1 MLPARFRPEPDAL
14 AEALSKT
21 LRDPSHAP
29 AFFRELLNSH
39 LHSFARGEEL
49 VHFAD
54 ASGGEF
60 IPIFSRASLLP
71 KAPEGC
77 ERLELQGR
85 ELLERARGK
94 GRIVIN
100 PGSKEFKAFSAQDVE
115 RILDRLVVS
124 RFQV

>member
-1 MLPARFRPEPDAL
+1 MRFGRAPDPV

-29 AFFRELLNSH
+29 AFFKALLTSK
-39 LHSFARGEEL
+39 LFSFEVGGKL
-49 VHFAD
+49 VHYPDGA
-54 ASGGEF
+54 GEPF
-60 IPIFSRASLLP
+60 IPIFTRAEL
-71 KAPEGC
+71 APSPPSGAVVL
-77 ERLELQGR
+77 EREGR
-85 ELLERARGK
+85 ELLELARGS

-100 PGSKEFKAFSAQDVE
+100 PGRKEFKAFSAEDVE